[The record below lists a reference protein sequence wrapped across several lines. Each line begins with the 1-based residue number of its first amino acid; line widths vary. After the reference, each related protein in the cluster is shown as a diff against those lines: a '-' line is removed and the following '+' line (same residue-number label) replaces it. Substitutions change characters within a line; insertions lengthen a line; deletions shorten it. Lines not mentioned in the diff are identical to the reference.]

1 MNPEAILNLSK
12 VNRNVNKF
20 NALQALLLIMKT
32 SKLHI
37 NFIVLR
43 FSLFELYYW
52 CVTTVL
58 STKPK
63 ALLCLQ
69 NLLHKFDRPFADGS
83 KLFLPAPK
91 SSSMLQA
98 SKYPTPFFL
107 TGCLLSLD
115 VDIFRCWR
123 KVWSAQHHS
132 AATFAH

>member
-1 MNPEAILNLSK
+1 MNLEAILNLSK
-12 VNRNVNKF
+12 VNRNANKF

-37 NFIVLR
+37 NFIVLH

-58 STKPK
+58 SIKPK

-69 NLLHKFDRPFADGS
+69 NLLHKFDRPFADSS
-83 KLFLPAPK
+83 KLFLPASK

-98 SKYPTPFFL
+98 SKYPTPLFL
-107 TGCLLSLD
+107 IGCLLSLD

-123 KVWSAQHHS
+123 KV
-132 AATFAH
+132 